1 MMLAK
6 AKNSKGGT
14 DGGFSDDDDLMG
26 QMFDEMYYGGGEF
39 IDGKVVPIDR
49 TEELMAERRK
59 VALELK
65 EIISLMTQ
73 AGTDTHQLSKR
84 LEKLVAKLTNEDI
97 IKPRDR

>member
-1 MMLAK
+1 MNEDK
-6 AKNSKGGT
+6 VSGDDT
-14 DGGFSDDDDLMG
+14 DNGFSDDDNDLMD
-26 QMFDEMYYGGGEF
+26 QMFDEMYGGVEF

-49 TEELMAERRK
+49 TKELMAERKK

-73 AGTDTHQLSKR
+73 AGTDTRQLSKR
-84 LEKLVAKLTNEDI
+84 LEKLVTKLTNEDI

>member
-1 MMLAK
+1 MMLAN

-14 DGGFSDDDDLMG
+14 DGGFSDDDDLMD
-26 QMFDEMYYGGGEF
+26 QMFDEVYGGVEF

-49 TEELMAERRK
+49 TEELMAERKK

-65 EIISLMTQ
+65 EIISLMAP
-73 AGTDTHQLSKR
+73 AGTDTRQLSKR